1 MIIKIVLL
9 LGLSISL
16 LFLFKNSH
24 SEKTVQYRSELF
36 YLGGIQINEADNKAW
51 AELLKKSSMNTVE
64 VTVYAT
70 QGKWDSDSLRYE
82 AEDLKVMDQIRSAKE
97 AGLKVVL
104 ILRVH
109 LDYSFDA
116 NKFMWHGMVMPK
128 DSATLHHWFVRY
140 TSFVSKWAKI
150 AQKEGVDVVGVGS
163 EMNALSSTLPIRSM
177 PDLYAYHNSISK
189 QKSHEYKALHY
200 KKELNEQDMWINGY
214 QHEGTLKS
222 YIDERIDCK
231 IKWAGQVTFEGQSRR
246 IDRMNARRI
255 QCAAHWRQLIK
266 IVRDQFKGSLTYAAN
281 FDNYVEVEFWDALDF
296 VGINAYFGLRQAY
309 QQYEDDTQFLKLMKS
324 GWNRAFE
331 GVNAFRKKQNIEHKP
346 LLFTELGYINRRGCT
361 VHPWQGFGYSVVGF
375 SYYEALIRW
384 TKEPYNYRERN
395 LAMQA
400 LYEVVKEQKI
410 NLEGL
415 LYWKLTSHDY
425 HMPYE
430 PFALHLTLD
439 VQDSLQATL
448 MRFATLTD

>member
-1 MIIKIVLL
+1 
-9 LGLSISL
+9 
-16 LFLFKNSH
+16 
-24 SEKTVQYRSELF
+24 
-36 YLGGIQINEADNKAW
+36 
-51 AELLKKSSMNTVE
+51 MNTVE

-82 AEDLKVMDQIRSAKE
+82 AEDLRVMDQIRSAKE

-109 LDYSFDA
+109 LDYSFDE
-116 NKFMWHGMVMPK
+116 NKFVWHGMVMPK
-128 DSATLHHWFVRY
+128 DSATLQRWFVRY

-150 AQKEGVDVVGVGS
+150 AQQEGVDVVGIGS
-163 EMNALSSTLPIRSM
+163 EMNALSATLPIQSM
-177 PDLYAYHNSISK
+177 SDLYAYYNSMSK

-222 YIDERIDCK
+222 YIDQRIDRK
-231 IKWAGQVTFEGQSRR
+231 KKWANQVTFEGQSRR

-255 QCAAHWRQLIK
+255 QCAVHWRQLIK
-266 IVRDQFKGSLTYAAN
+266 TVRNQFKGALTYAAN
-281 FDNYVEVEFWDALDF
+281 FDNYLEVEFWEVLDF

-309 QQYEDDTQFLKLMKS
+309 QKYEDDRQFMTLMKN

-331 GVNAFRKKQNIEHKP
+331 GINAFRKRQNIVHKP

-361 VHPWQGFGYSVVGF
+361 VHPWQGFGYSIVGY
-375 SYYEALIRW
+375 SYYEELIRW

-400 LYEVVKEQKI
+400 LYEVVIDQKI

-439 VQDSLQATL
+439 AQDSLQTTL
-448 MRFATLTD
+448 SRFASLTD